1 MFDYALKNI
10 LRRWTRSLLTVSGV
24 AVMMTLITVITGIVS
39 YQVRRMNEHAAAG
52 SGKINVQ
59 PLLAGA
65 GYPAEGFDL
74 SESEAE
80 AILAQAAPHLQE
92 KLSSK
97 VIYFAIKEPLYPNQ
111 PPDLILT
118 GVEPG
123 REEAFTGSI
132 ARDVKP
138 LAGTEFFAEAQAA
151 RPAVLGKHAVEIYSH
166 QTGNLVQVGS
176 QIDILGEQ
184 FTVIGLLERS
194 ADIVVNN
201 AVIIPLDQA
210 QTLLDKPGFVSSV
223 TLTAADI
230 NADRQIAEV
239 VAQQF
244 PRLQIV
250 SDDTVRRNARE
261 GIQVFEAL
269 INTIS
274 LVVMLCAALLIMT
287 VTLIT
292 VKERTKE
299 IGVLRALGASSW
311 TVIGSVL
318 WEILLLSLMGSLLG
332 GVVAGFVLAFGLQ
345 ENLFDL
351 SHILRYLPL
360 AAILTLLAGII
371 PAFNISRIQP
381 VEALRYE

>member
-10 LRRWTRSLLTVSGV
+10 LRRWPRSLLTVGGV
-24 AVMMTLITVITGIVS
+24 AVMMTLIIVITGIVS
-39 YQVRRMNEHAAAG
+39 YQVRMMNAHAAAG

-65 GYPAEGFDL
+65 GYPAEGVDL
-74 SESEAE
+74 PESEAE

-92 KLSSK
+92 KLSGK
-97 VIYFAIKEPLYPNQ
+97 VIYFSLKEPPYPNQ

-123 REEAFTGSI
+123 REEAFTGSV

-138 LAGTEFFAEAQAA
+138 LAGTEFFAESQAA
-151 RPAVLGKHAVEIYSH
+151 RPAVLGQHAADIFSSE
-166 QTGNLVQVGS
+166 TGQPIQVGS
-176 QIDILGEQ
+176 EIDILGQ
-184 FTVIGLLERS
+184 PFKVIGLLDRS

-210 QTLLDKPGFVSSV
+210 QTLLDKPAFVSSV

-239 VAQQF
+239 VAQHF
-244 PRLQIV
+244 PRQQIV

-261 GIQVFEAL
+261 GIQVFEAM

-274 LVVMLCAALLIMT
+274 VVVMLCAALLIMT

-318 WEILLLSLMGSLLG
+318 WEILLLSLLGSLLG
-332 GVVAGFVLAFGLQ
+332 GMAAGLVLTFGLQ
-345 ENLFDL
+345 EYLFDL
-351 SHILRYLPL
+351 GHIVRYLPL
-360 AAILTLLAGII
+360 AAILTLLAGIA